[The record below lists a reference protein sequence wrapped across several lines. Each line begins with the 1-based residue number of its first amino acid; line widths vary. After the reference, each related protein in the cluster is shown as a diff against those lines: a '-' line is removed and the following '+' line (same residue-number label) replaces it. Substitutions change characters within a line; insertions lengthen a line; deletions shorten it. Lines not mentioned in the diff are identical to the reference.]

1 MNKRH
6 LISNNNNKLHQRN
19 YKSTPSLRRSI
30 TTKRPSTTSSTI
42 KPFKSNRKISSRK
55 TRDDSII
62 TNNNKR
68 KGGLPPTFR
77 SYTQNL
83 KADLIYAK
91 FHVRN
96 VKGARERRHIDQ
108 ARRARMFQIQLLR
121 ERNRKEKEEKKKE
134 EKELRQAKLI
144 EEANNNEII
153 HNGEGTNNTHPADLH
168 RHPLPWQRHG
178 ALLQAN

>member
-62 TNNNKR
+62 TNNKNNNHVYSIS
-68 KGGLPPTFR
+68 PTHKTKSR
-77 SYTQNL
+77 LYKEEDGKTKSDNNSMNHQDDDYDNTSSLQ
-83 KADLIYAK
+83 
-91 FHVRN
+91 
-96 VKGARERRHIDQ
+96 
-108 ARRARMFQIQLLR
+108 QLLKFQNTKR
-121 ERNRKEKEEKKKE
+121 INK
-134 EKELRQAKLI
+134 
-144 EEANNNEII
+144 NNDETLTFKRRDHYYHYKII
-153 HNGEGTNNTHPADLH
+153 TMN
-168 RHPLPWQRHG
+168 
-178 ALLQAN
+178 LQH

>member
-68 KGGLPPTFR
+68 KSGLPPTFR

-121 ERNRKEKEEKKKE
+121 ERNRKEKIILQSISYQNIYFINVLSYNAKKDEDEK
-134 EKELRQAKLI
+134 I
-144 EEANNNEII
+144 NN
-153 HNGEGTNNTHPADLH
+153 A
-168 RHPLPWQRHG
+168 
-178 ALLQAN
+178 